1 MADVHLRSEPGLAN
15 APQPGLVGRGDNDAA
30 HMMQQERE
38 TDIKKPPNESE
49 GTEKHM
55 SSGEGAGG
63 LAGTEGPEAAT
74 PPEAIVEDPVANA
87 DAAAGLAALAAPLPC
102 GQHIPQFDGE
112 GDDEPEAGAPASQEF
127 NEDEGD
133 GGQYCGATQAFGID
147 EEEEEEEPRSGADLA
162 AKWCRCGRRRGAAR
176 RRRGQRAGARA

>member
-30 HMMQQERE
+30 HMTQQERE

-49 GTEKHM
+49 GTDEHM
-55 SSGEGAGG
+55 SSGEGAWG

-87 DAAAGLAALAAPLPC
+87 DAAAGLAALAAPLMC
-102 GQHIPQFDGE
+102 LTSRLRGGMGDDDESEDGE
-112 GDDEPEAGAPASQEF
+112 DAQQASQQYG
-127 NEDEGD
+127 DETEIAEPFFG
-133 GGQYCGATQAFGID
+133 TQAFGD
-147 EEEEEEEPRSGADLA
+147 DEYEEE
-162 AKWCRCGRRRGAAR
+162 
-176 RRRGQRAGARA
+176 GQGPSLL

>member
-1 MADVHLRSEPGLAN
+1 MADVHLRSEPGLAS

-30 HMMQQERE
+30 HMTQQERE

-55 SSGEGAGG
+55 SSGEGAWG

-87 DAAAGLAALAAPLPC
+87 DAAAGLAALAAPLLC
-102 GQHIPQFDGE
+102 LTSRLRGGMGDDDESEDGE
-112 GDDEPEAGAPASQEF
+112 DAQQASQQYG
-127 NEDEGD
+127 DETEIAEPFFG
-133 GGQYCGATQAFGID
+133 TQAFGD
-147 EEEEEEEPRSGADLA
+147 DEYEEE
-162 AKWCRCGRRRGAAR
+162 
-176 RRRGQRAGARA
+176 GQGPSLL

>member
-30 HMMQQERE
+30 HMTQQERE

-49 GTEKHM
+49 GTDEHM
-55 SSGEGAGG
+55 SSGEGAWG

-87 DAAAGLAALAAPLPC
+87 DAAAGLGCHWQSSAPWCASPSPRRTRLSNAATP
-102 GQHIPQFDGE
+102 
-112 GDDEPEAGAPASQEF
+112 
-127 NEDEGD
+127 
-133 GGQYCGATQAFGID
+133 
-147 EEEEEEEPRSGADLA
+147 
-162 AKWCRCGRRRGAAR
+162 
-176 RRRGQRAGARA
+176 